1 MLPTV
6 RQMQCALSVNRTPRV
21 APLGMQS
28 ARASDMR
35 VRALAVISRALAVIS
50 RAAGRLR
57 ALESRSARKVV
68 IGAAASPNGP

>member
-28 ARASDMR
+28 APSSGMF
-35 VRALAVISRALAVIS
+35 VRTLAVISRATT
-50 RAAGRLR
+50 GLR
-57 ALESRSARKVV
+57 ALESRRARKVV
-68 IGAAASPNGP
+68 VGAAASPNGP